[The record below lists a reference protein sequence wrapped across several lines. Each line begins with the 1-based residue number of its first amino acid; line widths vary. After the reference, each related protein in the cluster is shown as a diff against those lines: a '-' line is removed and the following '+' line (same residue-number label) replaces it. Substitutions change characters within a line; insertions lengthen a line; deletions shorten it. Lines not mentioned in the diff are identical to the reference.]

1 MVRIIDAY
9 RKGII
14 SYQDYNNLLD
24 RGYTPNSIYSAPSV
38 PSPSP
43 TNSWT
48 ELLDW
53 DCEGLSYKLISIEN
67 LDTSYE
73 LEYKIECYNDS
84 ILINYLNDFIELA
97 ELKGINPNYLGMI
110 DQVVCTRG
118 EKFVGTWFSTFTG
131 YITRMRGYMG
141 YPSNTVYFG
150 DKEHR

>member
-14 SYQDYNNLLD
+14 SYQDYTNLLD
-24 RGYTPNSIYSAPSV
+24 CGYTPNSVYSV
-38 PSPSP
+38 PLVPNPGP

-84 ILINYLNDFIELA
+84 ILINYLNDFIEVSSIFNITLGEPYTDIVVSVRSA
-97 ELKGINPNYLGMI
+97 NYG
-110 DQVVCTRG
+110 
-118 EKFVGTWFSTFTG
+118 SS
-131 YITRMRGYMG
+131 
-141 YPSNTVYFG
+141 PSYDFAYTNTV
-150 DKEHR
+150 